1 MAGIQTVEKMILTVT
16 LNPLLEK
23 RYFFKDVELGKS
35 HRCFKEELSA
45 GGKGINIS
53 RQLNLL
59 GMKNSAYTFL
69 GGNNGKLLRSLL
81 THEQIEFSSVSTR
94 SETRTADLIIEEN
107 NHRITTFF
115 GVNSPI
121 TKEESD
127 QFKEK
132 LDKMIQNCSIAAFSG
147 SSPCKETDDIFPY
160 AIDLAN
166 KHDKISILDTYGP
179 HLSHCIDALPTVV
192 HNNVSEVEESLGINL
207 KSENEKV
214 DYLDHLYKKGIKLAF
229 LTDGPNPFYASKY
242 DFHYRIIPPYVNEV
256 DSTGSG
262 DAFTAGLV
270 YGLENSIVFDEF
282 VKIAAALGAANAS
295 MLDTCSVSKEML
307 DTFRSEIKIEPI
319 GKRMKLID
327 DSPTTH

>member
-1 MAGIQTVEKMILTVT
+1 MILTVT

-23 RYFFKDVELGKS
+23 RFFFKAVELGKS
-35 HRCFKEELSA
+35 HRSFKEELSA

-69 GGNNGKLLRSLL
+69 GGNNGKLLRSILA
-81 THEQIEFSSVSTR
+81 HEQIEYSSVSTR
-94 SETRTADLIIEEN
+94 SETRSADLIIEEN
-107 NHRITTFF
+107 NRVTTFF
-115 GVNSPI
+115 GINSEI
-121 TKEESD
+121 TKEESYH
-127 QFKEK
+127 FKEK
-132 LDKMIQNCSIAAFSG
+132 LEKMIQNCSIAVFSG

-160 AIDLAN
+160 AIELAN
-166 KHDKISILDTYGP
+166 KHDKISILDTYGA
-179 HLSHCIDALPTVV
+179 HLSDCIDSLPTVV
-192 HNNVSEVEESLGINL
+192 HNNVSEVEESLGISL
-207 KSENEKV
+207 KRETEKV

-242 DFHYRIIPPYVNEV
+242 DFHYRIIPPYINEF

-262 DAFTAGLV
+262 DAFAAGLV
-270 YGLENSIVFDEF
+270 YGLENSLVFEDF
-282 VKIAAALGAANAS
+282 VKIAVALGAANAS
-295 MLDTCSVSKEML
+295 MLETCRVSKEIM
-307 DTFRSEIKIEPI
+307 DRYISGINIEPI